1 MSRLTI
7 DMTDQQHR
15 SLLALAAQRGKTVG
29 EYAIERLFPVGAG
42 EEEQAWRELKAVL
55 EGRVAQGLAGG
66 ISPRTIRAIVDDE
79 LGLDGPD

>member
-7 DMTDQQHR
+7 EMTDQQHR

-29 EYAIERLFPVGAG
+29 EYAIERLFPAGNG
-42 EEEQAWRELKAVL
+42 EEEQAWQELRAVL
-55 EGRVAQGLAGG
+55 EERVSQGLAGG

-79 LGLDGPD
+79 LGPEGRD